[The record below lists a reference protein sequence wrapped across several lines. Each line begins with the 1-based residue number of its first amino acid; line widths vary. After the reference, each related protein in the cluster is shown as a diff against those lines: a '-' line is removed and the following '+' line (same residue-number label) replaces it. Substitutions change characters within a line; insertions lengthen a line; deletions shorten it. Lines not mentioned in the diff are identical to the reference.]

1 MELTQLPMVIFTV
14 FAQMSVGAFLV
25 LGVIQTFGSIRHSS
39 ATVDRLA
46 DPALYAIGPTLV
58 LGLIASMFHMHDV
71 TNVLNV
77 VRHVGSSWLSRE
89 ILMGTGFAGLGFLF
103 AASQWFKWGSP
114 RFRQIL
120 AAVTAL
126 VGVGL
131 VYVMSMIYY
140 SLKAVPSWNTWF
152 TPVQFGL
159 TTVLLGSLAVGAAM
173 LTAIMFKRHTL
184 ERGGK
189 IFGAKTDAEAS
200 DGVAITD
207 LLSSSLKGIALTAII
222 TGGLLLV
229 LLPLHLSQLAAL
241 GPAGEVP
248 LQAYSGAG
256 LVVRLSLVVIGTGLL
271 GVFTYLLAGRG
282 RNPRPLAVVATLAF
296 ALVLVAEFMGRTQ
309 FYESMMRIGI

>member
-1 MELTQLPMVIFTV
+1 MELGQLPMVIFTV

-25 LGVIQTFGSIRHSS
+25 LGVIQVFGSLRHSS

-71 TNVLNV
+71 GHVLNV

-89 ILMGTGFAGLGFLF
+89 ILMGSAFAGLGFLF
-103 AASQWFKWGSP
+103 AATQWFKWGSP
-114 RFRQIL
+114 RFRQVL

-152 TPVQFGL
+152 TPVQFAL
-159 TTVLLGSLAVGAAM
+159 TTILLGSLAVGAAM
-173 LTAIMFKRHTL
+173 LSAIMFRRHTL

-189 IFGAKTDAEAS
+189 IFGARTDVGAS
-200 DGVAITD
+200 QGEEVTE
-207 LLSSSLKGIALTAII
+207 LVSRSLKGIALTAII
-222 TGGLLLV
+222 AGGMLLV
-229 LLPLHLSQLAAL
+229 LLPLHLSQLAAM
-241 GPAGEVP
+241 GPAGVVP
-248 LQAYSGAG
+248 LQAYTGTR
-256 LVVRLSLVVIGTGLL
+256 LVVRLGLVVVGTALL
-271 GVFTYLLAGRG
+271 GVFTYLLADRG
-282 RNPRPLAVVATLAF
+282 RNPRPLAVVATMAF

-309 FYESMMRIGI
+309 FYESMMRVGI

>member
-1 MELTQLPMVIFTV
+1 MELTQLPMVVFTV

-25 LGVIQTFGSIRHSS
+25 LGVIQIFGSFRHSS

-71 TNVLNV
+71 GHVLNV
-77 VRHVGSSWLSRE
+77 IRHFDSSWLSRE

-103 AASQWFKWGSP
+103 AAAQWFKWGSP

-131 VYVMSMIYY
+131 VYVMSMVYY

-159 TTVLLGSLAVGAAM
+159 TTILLGSLAVGAAM
-173 LTAIMFKRHTL
+173 LTAIMFRRHTL
-184 ERGGK
+184 EHGGK
-189 IFGAKTDAEAS
+189 IFGAKTDVKVDEGE
-200 DGVAITD
+200 DITG
-207 LLSSSLKGIALTAII
+207 LVSTVLKGIALTAII

-229 LLPLHLSQLAAL
+229 LLPLHLSQLAAM
-241 GPAGEVP
+241 GPAGVVP

-256 LVVRLSLVVIGTGLL
+256 LAIRLALVVIGTALL
-271 GVFTYLLAGRG
+271 GVFTYLLADRG

-296 ALVLVAEFMGRTQ
+296 VLVLVAEFMGRTQ
-309 FYESMMRIGI
+309 FYESMMRIGM

>member
-71 TNVLNV
+71 ANVLNV

-89 ILMGTGFAGLGFLF
+89 ILLGTGFAGLGFLF
-103 AASQWFKWGSP
+103 AAAQWFKWGSP
-114 RFRQIL
+114 LFRQIL

-173 LTAIMFKRHTL
+173 LTAIMFRRHTL

-189 IFGAKTDAEAS
+189 IFGAKTDGNVTEGE
-200 DGVAITD
+200 DITE
-207 LLSSSLKGIALTAII
+207 LLSISLKGIALTAII

-229 LLPLHLSQLAAL
+229 LLPLHLSQLAAM
-241 GPAGEVP
+241 GPAGVVP

-256 LVVRLSLVVIGTGLL
+256 LAIRLALIVIGTALL
-271 GVFTYLLAGRG
+271 GVFTYLLADRG

>member
-1 MELTQLPMVIFTV
+1 MELGQLPMVIFTV

-25 LGVIQTFGSIRHSS
+25 LGVIQVFGSLRHSS

-46 DPALYAIGPTLV
+46 DPALYAIGPTLI
-58 LGLIASMFHMHDV
+58 LGLIASMFHMHDIG
-71 TNVLNV
+71 NVLNV

-89 ILMGTGFAGLGFLF
+89 ILMGSAFAGLGFLF
-103 AASQWFKWGSP
+103 AAAQWFKWGTP
-114 RFRQIL
+114 RLRQAL

-152 TPVQFGL
+152 TPVQFGI

-173 LTAIMFKRHTL
+173 LTSIMFRRHTK

-189 IFGAKTDAEAS
+189 IFGAAPTADADQGEE
-200 DGVAITD
+200 ITA
-207 LLSSSLKGIALTAII
+207 LLSTSLKGIALTAII
-222 TGGLLLV
+222 SGGLLLV
-229 LLPLHLSQLAAL
+229 LLPLHLAQLAAL
-241 GPAGEVP
+241 GPAGVHP
-248 LQAYSGAG
+248 LQAYSGTS
-256 LVVRLSLVVIGTGLL
+256 LVVRLSLIVVGTGLL

-296 ALVLVAEFMGRTQ
+296 SLVLVAEFMGRAQ
-309 FYESMMRIGI
+309 FYESMFRVGI

>member
-25 LGVIQTFGSIRHSS
+25 LGVIQIFGSIRHSS

-71 TNVLNV
+71 THVLNV

-89 ILMGTGFAGLGFLF
+89 ILMGTAFAGLGFLF
-103 AASQWFKWGSP
+103 AAAQWFKWGSA

-173 LTAIMFKRHTL
+173 LTAIMFRRHTL
-184 ERGGK
+184 ERGGR
-189 IFGAKTDAEAS
+189 ILGAKTDPEFG
-200 DGVAITD
+200 DGEEVTE
-207 LLSSSLKGIALTAII
+207 LVSRSLKGIALTAII
-222 TGGLLLV
+222 AGGALLV
-229 LLPLHLSQLAAL
+229 LLPLHLSQLAAM
-241 GPAGEVP
+241 GTAGVEP
-248 LQAYSGAG
+248 LQAYTGAG
-256 LVVRLSLVVIGTGLL
+256 LVIRLALIVVGTGLL
-271 GVFTYLLAGRG
+271 GVFTYLLADRG
-282 RNPRPLAVVATLAF
+282 RNPRPLAAVATLAF

-309 FYESMMRIGI
+309 FYESMMRVGI

>member
-25 LGVIQTFGSIRHSS
+25 LGVIQIFGSIRHSS

-71 TNVLNV
+71 TNVINV

-89 ILMGTGFAGLGFLF
+89 ILMGTAFAGLGFLF
-103 AASQWFKWGSP
+103 AAAQWFKWGSA
-114 RFRQIL
+114 RFRQVL
-120 AAVTAL
+120 AAITAV

-173 LTAIMFKRHTL
+173 LTAIMFRRHTL

-189 IFGAKTDAEAS
+189 IFGAKTGEEVAES
-200 DGVAITD
+200 EDITG
-207 LLSSSLKGIALTAII
+207 LMSTCLKGIALTAILS
-222 TGGLLLV
+222 GGLLLV
-229 LLPLHLSQLAAL
+229 LLPLHLSQLAAM
-241 GPAGEVP
+241 GPAGVVP

-256 LVVRLSLVVIGTGLL
+256 LVIRLALVVVGTALL
-271 GVFTYLLAGRG
+271 GVFTYLLADRG

>member
-25 LGVIQTFGSIRHSS
+25 LGVIQIFGSIRHSS

-71 TNVLNV
+71 MNVINV

-89 ILMGTGFAGLGFLF
+89 ILMGTTFAGFGFLF
-103 AASQWFKWGSP
+103 AAAQWFKWGSP

-152 TPVQFGL
+152 TPVQFAL

-173 LTAIMFKRHTL
+173 LTAIMFRRHTL

-189 IFGAKTDAEAS
+189 IFGAKTNADAG
-200 DGVAITD
+200 DGEEITE

-229 LLPLHLSQLAAL
+229 LLPLHLSQLAAM
-241 GPAGEVP
+241 GPAGVVP
-248 LQAYSGAG
+248 LQAYTGAG
-256 LVVRLSLVVIGTGLL
+256 LAIRLALVVIGTGLL
-271 GVFTYLLAGRG
+271 GVFTYLLADRG

-309 FYESMMRIGI
+309 FYESMMRVGI